1 MAKKAATKA
10 EKAYYARV
18 VDLGCLICEMPA
30 EIHHITTARGFGG
43 RASNDNVYH
52 LVRDITDLEMLV
64 RRCILGLKVGKL
76 SLEAK
81 LIWWKKLNLYWVLIE
96 ITNKMLEKLN

>member
-10 EKAYYARV
+10 EKAYYAKV

-43 RASNDNVYH
+43 RASNDNVLPLCPRH
-52 LVRDITDLEMLV
+52 HRLGNVGEAVHSGVKTWEARFGNQIDLVEKVKSL
-64 RRCILGLKVGKL
+64 LGV
-76 SLEAK
+76 
-81 LIWWKKLNLYWVLIE
+81 N
-96 ITNKMLEKLN
+96 